1 MAEAAAGPADG
12 AEAPA
17 TDTRPYPSAAAG
29 WFLVVMLTLAYIFSF
44 VDRYILGL
52 LIEPIKAE
60 FDLSDRQIGWLLS
73 AFTLVYGFVGIFM
86 GWMIDR
92 GKRVWI
98 VSIGI
103 ALWSAATVATGMAKN
118 FGQLFAARMGVG
130 VGEATLSP
138 ATFSMIGDSFPTEK
152 RGKPIAFY
160 SSALPIGAGIASLL
174 SAAIIAWSASS
185 GTQTLPLFGEL
196 EPWRFTLIVVGLPGI
211 FFALFF
217 LFMREPVR
225 RPAAA
230 SADVISGTGFIDAL
244 KYIWRNKVLYTGFL
258 LIICTMTAIAYSQGF
273 LAPVFERTW
282 GWSPEKYATINGI
295 AILIIG
301 PLNMLIMGS
310 ISDWWTSK
318 GVKDASLRLLYIGF
332 FIMVPTGA
340 IPLFMP
346 TAELAFAILCI
357 NTVGIGIVSAIGVT
371 SLLVITPAQ
380 VRGQVVAIYYLAI
393 SWFGSLGPIAVGEL
407 SSGLF
412 GEENLRYAVASVPI
426 IFAVIPLIMMPLTKR
441 LYREQM
447 VRLGDSTE

>member
-1 MAEAAAGPADG
+1 MADAPAAAAASEP
-12 AEAPA
+12 
-17 TDTRPYPSAAAG
+17 RPYPSATAG

-92 GKRVWI
+92 GKRIWI
-98 VSIGI
+98 VSIGV

-174 SAAIIAWSASS
+174 SAAIIAWTASS
-185 GTQTLPLFGEL
+185 GTQSLPFFGEL
-196 EPWRFTLIVVGLPGI
+196 APWRFTLILVGLPGI
-211 FFALFF
+211 IFAIFF
-217 LFMREPVR
+217 LFMKEPAR

-230 SADVISGTGFIDAL
+230 SSDVIGGSGFMDAL
-244 KYIWRNKVLYTGFL
+244 KYIWKNRTLYSGFV

-301 PLNMLIMGS
+301 PLNMLIIGT
-310 ISDWWTSK
+310 ISDWWTNK
-318 GVKDASLRLLYIGF
+318 GVMDASLRLLYIGF
-332 FIMVPTGA
+332 FIMVPTGTL
-340 IPLFMP
+340 PLLMP
-346 TAELAFAILCI
+346 SAELAFAILCI

-412 GEENLRYAVASVPI
+412 GEENLRYAVASVPV
-426 IFAVIPLIMMPLTKR
+426 IFAIVPLVMMPLTRR

-447 VRLGDSTE
+447 VRLGDASE

>member
-1 MAEAAAGPADG
+1 MADAPAAAAASEP
-12 AEAPA
+12 
-17 TDTRPYPSAAAG
+17 RPYPSATAG

-92 GKRVWI
+92 GKRIWI
-98 VSIGI
+98 VSIGV

-174 SAAIIAWSASS
+174 SAAIIAWTASS
-185 GTQTLPLFGEL
+185 GTQSLPFFGEL
-196 EPWRFTLIVVGLPGI
+196 APWRFTLILVGLPGI
-211 FFALFF
+211 IFAIFF
-217 LFMREPVR
+217 LFMKEPAR

-230 SADVISGTGFIDAL
+230 SSDVIGGSGFMDAL
-244 KYIWRNKVLYTGFL
+244 KYIWKNRTLYSGFV

-301 PLNMLIMGS
+301 PLNMLIMGT
-310 ISDWWTSK
+310 ISDWWTNK

-332 FIMVPTGA
+332 FIMVPTGTL
-340 IPLFMP
+340 PLLMP
-346 TAELAFAILCI
+346 SAELAFAILCI

-412 GEENLRYAVASVPI
+412 GEENLRYAVASVPV
-426 IFAVIPLIMMPLTKR
+426 IFAIVPLLMMPLTRR

-447 VRLGDSTE
+447 VRLGDASE

>member
-1 MAEAAAGPADG
+1 MADAPAAAAASEP
-12 AEAPA
+12 
-17 TDTRPYPSAAAG
+17 RPYPSATAG

-92 GKRVWI
+92 GKRIWI
-98 VSIGI
+98 VSIGV

-174 SAAIIAWSASS
+174 SAAIIAWTASS
-185 GTQTLPLFGEL
+185 GSQSLPFFGEL
-196 EPWRFTLIVVGLPGI
+196 APWRFTLILVGLPGI
-211 FFALFF
+211 IFAIFF
-217 LFMREPVR
+217 LFMKEPAR

-230 SADVISGTGFIDAL
+230 SSDVIGGSGFMDAL
-244 KYIWRNKVLYTGFL
+244 KYIWKNRTLYSGFV

-301 PLNMLIMGS
+301 PLNMLIIGT
-310 ISDWWTSK
+310 ISDWWTNK
-318 GVKDASLRLLYIGF
+318 GVMDASLRLLYIGF
-332 FIMVPTGA
+332 FIMVPTGTL
-340 IPLFMP
+340 PLLMP
-346 TAELAFAILCI
+346 SAELAFAILCI

-412 GEENLRYAVASVPI
+412 GEENLRYAVASVPV
-426 IFAVIPLIMMPLTKR
+426 IFAIVPLVMMPLTRR

-447 VRLGDSTE
+447 VRLGDASE